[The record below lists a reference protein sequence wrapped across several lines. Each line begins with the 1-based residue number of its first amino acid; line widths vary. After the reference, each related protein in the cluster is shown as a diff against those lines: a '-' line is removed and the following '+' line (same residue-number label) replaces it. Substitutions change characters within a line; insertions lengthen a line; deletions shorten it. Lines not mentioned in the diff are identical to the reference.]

1 MNQIKKILGGVLVI
15 KVVVAFSLTFG
26 YGDDAL
32 VLPKGIFRVGVDG
45 NFYMPI
51 HKRFNPDGKVE
62 DLAVDFNGAL
72 NSNVFPA
79 LAPLDP
85 FVPGLPSVGESRAEF
100 KYEVQTLES
109 VLQYGVTDSLT
120 VGVTMP
126 YTWFRNKVKASI
138 DSGPG
143 SSANVGKNPFFAC
156 GAPFC
161 PLFVPGTSR
170 ITTED
175 VQQLLGKGLDVNGDG
190 VIDVP
195 GFKFKRFETYKHDGL
210 MDVDATLRYQY
221 FKSANSRL
229 ALGGGV
235 RFPTGK
241 VDDPNNL
248 TDYAFGS
255 GAYAL
260 LFRLNNDFVITNLW
274 KANPDPNASAERS
287 VGVTEPGDL
296 VLNGTFRYDVLLPDK
311 QTKRVS
317 DDVNQPLTRN
327 KEVVKRNLGDVF
339 EYEASARLG
348 LAKGLTVSGLYRYSF
363 KLQDQ
368 VSGKLGFIYRSLE
381 EETQA
386 KSHIYIFGLSYSTVP
401 LFLEKKFPVPL
412 SASLSYRNRF
422 AGSNNVLRSQYIGI
436 ALNAFFCEERAVT
449 YPGRAG
455 KRAAVFHQEHETKV
469 C

>member
-1 MNQIKKILGGVLVI
+1 MVDVMNKIKKIFAGGLVI
-15 KVVVAFSLTFG
+15 KLVVALSLTFC

-32 VLPKGIFRVGVDG
+32 VLPKGIFRVGLDG
-45 NFYMPI
+45 NFYLPI
-51 HKRFNPDGKVE
+51 HKRYNPDGKLE
-62 DLAVDFNGAL
+62 DLAVDFNATL

-79 LAPLDP
+79 LAGLDP
-85 FVPGLPSVGESRAEF
+85 FVPGLPSIGESRAEF
-100 KYEVQTLES
+100 KYEVKTLES
-109 VLQYGVTDSLT
+109 ILQYGVTDSLT
-120 VGVTMP
+120 VGVTIP
-126 YTWFRNKVKASI
+126 YTWFRNRVKASI

-195 GFKFKRFETYKHDGL
+195 GFNFKRFQTHRHDGL
-210 MDVDATLRYQY
+210 MDLEAALRYQY
-221 FKSANSRL
+221 FKSADWRL
-229 ALGGGV
+229 AFGAGV

-241 VDDPNNL
+241 VDDPDNL

-260 LFRLNNDFVITNLW
+260 LFRLNNDFVVSNLW
-274 KANPDPNASAERS
+274 KPKPDPSVERT

-311 QTKRVS
+311 QTKRVPG
-317 DDVNQPLTRN
+317 DVNRPITTN
-327 KEVVKRNLGDVF
+327 KEIVKRNLGDVF

-348 LAKGLTVSGLYRYSF
+348 LAKGLSFSGLYRYSF
-363 KLQDQ
+363 KLEDD
-368 VSGKLGFIYRSLE
+368 VSGKLGFFYKSLE
-381 EETQA
+381 AETKA
-386 KSHIYIFGLSYSTVP
+386 KSHIYILGLSYSTIP

-422 AGSNNVLRSQYIGI
+422 AGSNNVLRSQYIGF
-436 ALNAFFCEERAVT
+436 ALNVFF
-449 YPGRAG
+449 
-455 KRAAVFHQEHETKV
+455 
-469 C
+469 